1 MSGRTVRMALS
12 MPGSL
17 HHEMKQYAAHLTSK
31 NRVRASLCDCYQTA
45 VLDLVKRLEAGET
58 VAFVS
63 NPHGVARHISLRFM
77 PEVSERIDSYAHHAH
92 RSSFVSTSARHFLE
106 KGQT

>member
-17 HHEMKQYAAHLTSK
+17 HKEMKERAARISAGSS
-31 NRVRASLCDCYQTA
+31 VRTSLCDCYEAA

-58 VAFVS
+58 IVFAS
-63 NPHGVARHISLRFM
+63 NPHGVARHISLRFL
-77 PEVSERIDSYAHHAH
+77 PEIADRIDSYAHHAY
-92 RSSFVSTSARHFLE
+92 RSSFVSTSARHYLE